1 MTKPFYYQT
10 IITQHSWI
18 FLSVYEGLRRKLF
31 NLDLINMAHLG
42 TRAFEE
48 IGGEVVQT
56 TTFVIRNYRTSQYK
70 ATYCR
75 LVDYLSEDAKR
86 VAYLEGSNQYH
97 ITQELIQRIPGNPI
111 AYWVSEQFVSIF
123 SAPAFTEYSISDGQ
137 NKTGN
142 NAKYL
147 REFWEVSNLDVE
159 IGKKWLFYAK
169 GGGYRKWYGNLSET
183 INWSEEARKF
193 YRQDK
198 ICRIIP
204 EYLWYKV
211 GITWSLISNNPSFR
225 VLPEAATFDV
235 GGSSVFLKDDKGL
248 YFYLGLLN
256 SKVFLQVQQV
266 MNPTINIQVKDVR
279 IMPVKKAM
287 QEMIEEM
294 LMI

>member
-1 MTKPFYYQT
+1 M
-10 IITQHSWI
+10 
-18 FLSVYEGLRRKLF
+18 G
-31 NLDLINMAHLG
+31 
-42 TRAFEE
+42 
-48 IGGEVVQT
+48 
-56 TTFVIRNYRTSQYK
+56 
-70 ATYCR
+70 
-75 LVDYLSEDAKR
+75 
-86 VAYLEGSNQYH
+86 
-97 ITQELIQRIPGNPI
+97 
-111 AYWVSEQFVSIF
+111 
-123 SAPAFTEYSISDGQ
+123 
-137 NKTGN
+137 
-142 NAKYL
+142 
-147 REFWEVSNLDVE
+147 